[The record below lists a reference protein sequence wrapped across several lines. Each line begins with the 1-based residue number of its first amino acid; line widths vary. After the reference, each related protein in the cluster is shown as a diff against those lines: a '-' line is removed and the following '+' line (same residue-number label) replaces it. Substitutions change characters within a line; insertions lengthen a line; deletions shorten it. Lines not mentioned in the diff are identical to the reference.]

1 MTFNKAKALRQAEK
15 HVQQGKI
22 NAAIEDYTKIAEFDP
37 SDLTVVNTLG
47 DLLVRAGRVEEA
59 ILNFQKI
66 AESYREN
73 GFTLKAIAMF
83 KKISKLNP
91 QNVDVSLK
99 LASLYSQQGLLV
111 EARQQYL
118 LVADA
123 YARGGK
129 TQKALDV
136 YQKIADLDPENTSVR
151 IKLAETYLR
160 ENMREQAHDAYIAAG
175 TELIRKNRV
184 DQGLDACLQALAV
197 NPESKVGLS
206 AVSEAY
212 IHRGEPKR
220 AIDLLIEA
228 FDKNPGDVDLITIL
242 GKTYLAAGM
251 MDEAESTF
259 MSLVQLDK
267 SRFEYVLDVGRFFAD
282 HGQLDRAAEQLD
294 ACVDILI
301 SRREEDRAI
310 DFLHQLLDKDVN
322 HVASLQRLA
331 DIYQRIREDHNL
343 VNTLESLVEAAVRS
357 GKTPEAIEALKQ
369 LVRLEP
375 ENPAHRQRLQS
386 LGVKTEEISPVP
398 TGPFA
403 PGRRMA
409 PGAEEI
415 DPSVARDLSDAER
428 MARGGD
434 NTSAILIL
442 EELVERV
449 PDSVEARENLRQLY
463 TAERMEDR
471 ASEQCVELARL
482 YKSKG
487 DFSRAREMEELSDAL
502 APRKGFGFDVPSPL
516 GKRAFELDFG
526 EAEPEPPP
534 SVDAA
539 TDFDLTPSS
548 DLGNPFDIFG
558 QSSDAD
564 LTTAQQPSP
573 SGGSTVESGP
583 IMSDAAL
590 RDELEGVDFYIAQGY
605 LEIARDTLDRLTAS
619 FPEHPDIQR
628 RYQKLRS
635 TAELKAQMERIGTGE
650 ITEAAGEDEEAPAAD
665 SEFDLSSMFTI
676 EAVEAEVEQEADP
689 FPRPEPAE
697 VDDDAF
703 DIRNVPSPFST
714 SELPSLDESDEEAEA
729 VEVEEPATAQDE
741 GAFEVAAV
749 SSTFEV
755 SYEPVAEEAEAGGF
769 DVPLEQEVPSY
780 SVELE
785 EPEPELEPEPEP
797 EPFAEPE
804 ITAEIESESEPE
816 LVEES
821 EPEPATEPVA
831 EVVEEEEEEPAPR
844 DAELLDDLLHTLD
857 TNFDAIDQKKIPAT
871 GPIRL
876 GEPIAPAV
884 AQPAAATSAESL
896 DTGLQDI
903 FEEFKSSFET
913 DSGQD
918 FDTHYNL
925 GIAYRDME
933 LLDDAIEEFQAAIRT
948 TSPTGADGRYIQCC
962 NMLGLCFMSKDMP
975 RLAVMWFRK
984 GLDAPNRPE
993 DEYQALRFDLGLAYE
1008 RLGDVEKAIDVF
1020 SEVYAIDIHYR
1031 DVGEKLRELQA
1042 TKKNT

>member
-22 NAAIEDYTKIAEFDP
+22 NAAIDDYSRIAEFDS

-59 ILNFQKI
+59 IVNFQKI

-99 LASLYSQQGLLV
+99 LAALYSQQGLLV

-118 LVADA
+118 LVADS
-123 YARGGK
+123 YARSGK
-129 TQKALDV
+129 TQKALEV
-136 YQKIADLDPENTSVR
+136 YQKIADLDPENTAVR
-151 IKLAETYLR
+151 LKLAETYLR

-184 DQGLDACLQALAV
+184 DLGLDACLQALAV
-197 NPESKVGLS
+197 NPESKTGLS

-220 AIDLLIEA
+220 AIELLTEA
-228 FDKNPGDVDLITIL
+228 FDKNPGDADLISIL

-267 SRFEYVLDVGRFFAD
+267 SRFEHVLDVGRAFANSG
-282 HGQLDRAAEQLD
+282 HLDRAAEQLD

-310 DFLHQLLDKDVN
+310 DFLHTLLDKNVN
-322 HVASLQRLA
+322 HVASLARLA

-343 VNTLESLVEAAVRS
+343 VNTLEALVEAAVRS
-357 GKTPEAIEALKQ
+357 GQTGEAIEALKQ

-386 LGVKTEEISPVP
+386 LGVKTDDIATVP

-403 PGRRMA
+403 PSRRAAAAGGEQM
-409 PGAEEI
+409 
-415 DPSVARDLSDAER
+415 DPTVARDLSDAER

-434 NTSAILIL
+434 STSAILIL
-442 EELVERV
+442 EQLIERA
-449 PDSVEARENLRQLY
+449 PESIDARESLRQLY

-471 ASEQCVELARL
+471 AAEQCGELARL
-482 YKSKG
+482 YKLRG
-487 DFSRAREMEELSDAL
+487 DFSRSREMEELADAL
-502 APRKGFGFDVPSPL
+502 VPPTGFGFDAPPSPL
-516 GKRAFELDFG
+516 GRPAFDLDATDGSAPSPADHSGGGSAFDISGGDDVANPFELFG
-526 EAEPEPPP
+526 ESPVEEVAPQPPPPPP
-534 SVDAA
+534 SSVAPA
-539 TDFDLTPSS
+539 
-548 DLGNPFDIFG
+548 GG
-558 QSSDAD
+558 GGG
-564 LTTAQQPSP
+564 TA
-573 SGGSTVESGP
+573 ESGP
-583 IMSDAAL
+583 IMNDAAL

-605 LEIARDTLDRLTAS
+605 LEIARDTLDRLSAT
-619 FPEHPDIQR
+619 FPDHPDIQR

-650 ITEAAGEDEEAPAAD
+650 MGEKPAEAEEAVE

-676 EAVEAEVEQEADP
+676 ETPDANVAP
-689 FPRPEPAE
+689 PETE
-697 VDDDAF
+697 EGF

-714 SELPSLDESDEEAEA
+714 SELQPLPNQPSEPSLDAIPGVALEPDNVFEAAESGSGFDI
-729 VEVEEPATAQDE
+729 
-741 GAFEVAAV
+741 AFETETDAPVVEHAA
-749 SSTFEV
+749 S
-755 SYEPVAEEAEAGGF
+755 GGF
-769 DVPLEQEVPSY
+769 DLAGDVGFTDIAPEPEV
-780 SVELE
+780 
-785 EPEPELEPEPEP
+785 EPEPVEALG
-797 EPFAEPE
+797 AEA
-804 ITAEIESESEPE
+804 T
-816 LVEES
+816 EEVS
-821 EPEPATEPVA
+821 QVVEPAQEG
-831 EVVEEEEEEPAPR
+831 
-844 DAELLDDLLHTLD
+844 DILDDLLHTLD
-857 TNFDAIDQKKIPAT
+857 TNFDSIDSKKVSPT
-871 GPIRL
+871 GPVTL
-876 GEPIAPAV
+876 PDNAPAAHEEEIGDSV
-884 AQPAAATSAESL
+884 
-896 DTGLQDI
+896 LQDI
-903 FEEFKSSFET
+903 FDEFKSSFET
-913 DSGQD
+913 DAGQD

-948 TSPTGADGRYIQCC
+948 TSPASPDGRYIQCC

-1008 RLGDVEKAIDVF
+1008 RSGEVDKAIDIF
-1020 SEVYAIDIHYR
+1020 SEVYGIDINYR
-1031 DVGEKLRELQA
+1031 DVGEKLRELQSS
-1042 TKKNT
+1042 KKNS

>member
-22 NAAIEDYTKIAEFDP
+22 NAAIEDYAKIAEYDA

-59 ILNFQKI
+59 IVNFQKI

-118 LVADA
+118 VVADA
-123 YARGGK
+123 YARSGK
-129 TQKALDV
+129 TQKALEV
-136 YQKIADLDPENTSVR
+136 YQKIADLDPENTAVR
-151 IKLAETYLR
+151 IKLAETYMR

-197 NPESKVGLS
+197 NPESKTGLT

-220 AIDLLIEA
+220 AIDLLIDA

-242 GKTYLAAGM
+242 GRTYLAAGM
-251 MDEAESTF
+251 MDESESTF

-267 SRFEYVLDVGRFFAD
+267 SRFEYVLDLGREFAKQD
-282 HGQLDRAAEQLD
+282 QLDRAAEQLD

-310 DFLHQLLDKDVN
+310 DFLHKLLDKDVN

-343 VNTLESLVEAAVRS
+343 VNTLESLVEAAVRA
-357 GKTPEAIEALKQ
+357 GKTPEAVEALKQ

-386 LGVKTEEISPVP
+386 LGVKTEEITTVP

-403 PGRRMA
+403 PSRRRA
-409 PGAEEI
+409 AGGDEVDAA
-415 DPSVARDLSDAER
+415 VARDLSDAER

-434 NTSAILIL
+434 NTSAIQIL
-442 EELVERV
+442 EQLVERI
-449 PDSVEARENLRQLY
+449 PDSVDARENLRQLY
-463 TAERMEDR
+463 TAERMEGR
-471 ASEQCVELARL
+471 AAEQCHELARL
-482 YKSKG
+482 YKVKG
-487 DFSRAREMEELSDAL
+487 DFSRAHEMEDLAEAL
-502 APRKGFGFDVPSPL
+502 KPARGFGFDVPSPL
-516 GKRAFELDFG
+516 GTPSFSLDF
-526 EAEPEPPP
+526 EPGDDHSAPAL
-534 SVDAA
+534 SA
-539 TDFDLTPSS
+539 TDFDLTV
-548 DLGNPFDIFG
+548 N
-558 QSSDAD
+558 QE
-564 LTTAQQPSP
+564 P
-573 SGGSTVESGP
+573 SGGFGIFAEPIETSTSTASGGGATVDSGP

-605 LEIARDTLDRLTAS
+605 LEIARDTLDRLMSS
-619 FPEHPDIQR
+619 FPDHPDIQR

-650 ITEAAGEDEEAPAAD
+650 IDDASGEAAGAA
-665 SEFDLSSMFTI
+665 SEPEFDLSSMFTI
-676 EAVEAEVEQEADP
+676 GAVAENDSAAAAPAVE
-689 FPRPEPAE
+689 
-697 VDDDAF
+697 DDDSY
-703 DIRNVPSPFST
+703 DIRTVPSPFST
-714 SELPSLDESDEEAEA
+714 SELPPVTDSVGDDASDVTVDDVPADSDFDLAEAEGFAIATEPDAAPTGGSGAFSISFESEPEASEGASGRLDVPIEA
-729 VEVEEPATAQDE
+729 VEESAATVEEAPVVETPAPASEPDDE
-741 GAFEVAAV
+741 I
-749 SSTFEV
+749 
-755 SYEPVAEEAEAGGF
+755 
-769 DVPLEQEVPSY
+769 
-780 SVELE
+780 
-785 EPEPELEPEPEP
+785 EPEPEP
-797 EPFAEPE
+797 
-804 ITAEIESESEPE
+804 
-816 LVEES
+816 
-821 EPEPATEPVA
+821 
-831 EVVEEEEEEPAPR
+831 R
-844 DAELLDDLLHTLD
+844 DSDLLDALLVNLD
-857 TNFDAIDQKKIPAT
+857 TNFDSIDSKKTLST
-871 GPIRL
+871 GPIV
-876 GEPIAPAV
+876 PT
-884 AQPAAATSAESL
+884 AASAGSGSLAASAEAPDS
-896 DTGLQDI
+896 GLKDI
-903 FEEFKSSFET
+903 FEEFKSSFEA

-948 TSPTGADGRYIQCC
+948 TSPSGADGRYIQCC

-1008 RLGDVEKAIDVF
+1008 RTGELEKAIDVF
-1020 SEVYAIDIHYR
+1020 SEVYAIDINYR

-1042 TKKNT
+1042 AKRNS

>member
-22 NAAIEDYTKIAEFDP
+22 NSAIDDYTKIAEFDP

-59 ILNFQKI
+59 IVNFQKI

-91 QNVDVSLK
+91 SNVDVSLK

-118 LVADA
+118 LVADS

-129 TQKALDV
+129 TQKALEV
-136 YQKIADLDPENTSVR
+136 YQKIADLDPENTAVR

-160 ENMREQAHDAYIAAG
+160 ENMRDQAHDAYIAAG
-175 TELIRKNRV
+175 TELIRKGRV

-197 NPESKVGLS
+197 NPESKTGLS
-206 AVSEAY
+206 AVSDAY
-212 IHRGEPKR
+212 IQRGEPKR
-220 AIDLLIEA
+220 AIDLLIDA
-228 FDKNPGDVDLITIL
+228 FDKNPGDVDLIAIL
-242 GKTYLAAGM
+242 GRTYLAAGM

-267 SRFEYVLDVGRFFAD
+267 SRFEHVLDVGRVFAGQ
-282 HGQLDRAAEQLD
+282 GQLDRAAEQLD

-310 DFLHQLLDKDVN
+310 DFLNALLDKDSN
-322 HVASLQRLA
+322 HVPSLQRLA

-343 VNTLESLVEAAVRS
+343 VNTLESLVEAAVRN
-357 GKTPEAIEALKQ
+357 GMTGDAVEALKQ

-375 ENPAHRQRLQS
+375 ENPSHRQRLQS
-386 LGVKTEEISPVP
+386 LGVKTEEISTVP

-403 PGRRMA
+403 PSRRA
-409 PGAEEI
+409 AAGGDDDD
-415 DPSVARDLSDAER
+415 DPTIARDLSDAER

-442 EELVERV
+442 EQIVERA

-471 ASEQCVELARL
+471 AAEQCAELARV
-482 YKSKG
+482 YKSRG
-487 DFSRAREMEELSDAL
+487 DFSRAREMEDLAEAL
-502 APRKGFGFDVPSPL
+502 APPKGFGFDIPSPL
-516 GKRAFELDFG
+516 GRPSFELDFG
-526 EAEPEPPP
+526 EPSEPAAP
-534 SVDAA
+534 SGGNGA
-539 TDFDLTPSS
+539 TDFDVSLAN
-548 DLGNPFDIFG
+548 DVHNPFELFG
-558 QSSDAD
+558 DQESAPVP
-564 LTTAQQPSP
+564 LPPPAHVAPAP
-573 SGGSTVESGP
+573 SGGALAESGP

-605 LEIARDTLDRLTAS
+605 LEIARDTLDRLSAS
-619 FPEHPDIQR
+619 FPDHPDIQR

-650 ITEAAGEDEEAPAAD
+650 MGEKPAEADEPVVD
-665 SEFDLSSMFTI
+665 SEFDLSSMFSVD
-676 EAVEAEVEQEADP
+676 AAE
-689 FPRPEPAE
+689 PEPEPRAE
-697 VDDDAF
+697 EGF

-714 SELPSLDESDEEAEA
+714 SELPPLAGQTDEGASDSIPGVSL
-729 VEVEEPATAQDE
+729 EEPAPSLGESTFDIMSMPSSFDISLEPEQDE
-741 GAFEVAAV
+741 
-749 SSTFEV
+749 T
-755 SYEPVAEEAEAGGF
+755 PVVDSASAGGF
-769 DVPLEQEVPSY
+769 DLAAP
-780 SVELE
+780 
-785 EPEPELEPEPEP
+785 PEDTPTLPE
-797 EPFAEPE
+797 AEPPIE
-804 ITAEIESESEPE
+804 I
-816 LVEES
+816 
-821 EPEPATEPVA
+821 
-831 EVVEEEEEEPAPR
+831 EEEPAQVAAASAAP
-844 DAELLDDLLHTLD
+844 AEPAVEEPESAAGEDDLLDDLLGNLD
-857 TNFDAIDQKKIPAT
+857 SNFDAIDQKKSAPLT
-871 GPIRL
+871 
-876 GEPIAPAV
+876 PIAAPAP
-884 AQPAAATSAESL
+884 QAEEEPDSV
-896 DTGLQDI
+896 LQDI
-903 FEEFKSSFET
+903 FEEFKSSF
-913 DSGQD
+913 DSDAGQD

-948 TSPTGADGRYIQCC
+948 TSPTSPDGRYIQCC

-1008 RLGDVEKAIDVF
+1008 RSGEIEKAIDVF
-1020 SEVYAIDIHYR
+1020 SEVYAIDINYR
-1031 DVGEKLRELQA
+1031 EVGEKLRELQA
-1042 TKKNT
+1042 IKRDS